1 MNILICG
8 ANGFVGR
15 HLAQSLRNSGH
26 RIIRGVRRPT
36 QPDDI
41 AMDYCTDTRMEVWL
55 PRLADVSVVVN
66 VVGVLRDRAN
76 KPMAKLHDETPQAL
90 FSACAESGVERIV
103 HISALGVGAGI
114 DTPYFNTRQTT
125 ETSLSNLPDS
135 VRRLVLR
142 PSLIY
147 GQDGA
152 SARMLRFLAS
162 LPLHIVPAGSEQ
174 PMQPVH
180 IDDICHAV
188 ALWLSDP
195 NAESQTVAA
204 VGLEP
209 ATLRELLDDYRMQ
222 LHRPPAFHL
231 EAPAILARLAARMGD
246 HIPSSPLCSDTLTML
261 LAGNSADKTD
271 FSNLLGRPPKSYRH
285 FIKQG
290 TDDAPR

>member
-15 HLAQSLRNSGH
+15 HLTQSLRNSGH

-152 SARMLRFLAS
+152 SARMLRSVERRASGVKLTASSLAS
-162 LPLHIVPAGSEQ
+162 R
-174 PMQPVH
+174 
-180 IDDICHAV
+180 
-188 ALWLSDP
+188 
-195 NAESQTVAA
+195 AEP
-204 VGLEP
+204 G
-209 ATLRELLDDYRMQ
+209 
-222 LHRPPAFHL
+222 
-231 EAPAILARLAARMGD
+231 
-246 HIPSSPLCSDTLTML
+246 
-261 LAGNSADKTD
+261 
-271 FSNLLGRPPKSYRH
+271 
-285 FIKQG
+285 
-290 TDDAPR
+290 